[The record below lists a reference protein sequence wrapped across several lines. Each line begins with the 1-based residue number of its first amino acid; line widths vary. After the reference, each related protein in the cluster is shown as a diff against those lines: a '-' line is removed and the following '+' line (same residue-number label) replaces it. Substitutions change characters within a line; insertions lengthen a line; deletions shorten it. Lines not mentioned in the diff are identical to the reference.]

1 MAGPLGVGE
10 DPESRAVLRPSAAAV
25 AVSTITVLPLF
36 LTAALAVQVG
46 ADLEFSAAALGAAP
60 AAFFGAGAVVSPFAG
75 AIIDRLGALKAMR
88 IAVLLVAILLLLVS
102 TAVYTFA
109 TLLILLTVAGAIN
122 ALTQPATNLYVAQR
136 IHADRQGA
144 AYGAKYSAIP
154 MASLLAGLAVPFL
167 GLTIG
172 WRWAFAVFAIIA
184 AVVALA
190 APGSRRAATW
200 DRPDSRGVARLPR
213 NSLLV
218 LALGAGLAAG
228 GGSSLAIFM
237 VAGGVNS
244 GLSEASAGLLF
255 AAASGLGIAGRI
267 FAGVLADR
275 RGRFHL
281 EVIAIMLLVG
291 AVGVAAI
298 ATGNSVLFMIG
309 APLAFGAGWGW
320 PGLFV
325 LAVVQLNPSAPAA
338 ATGLTQTGTSVG
350 CVLGPLLF
358 GLLADNVSYTVAWSA
373 TGAMM
378 VLAALVLISARRQ
391 VRAHEFRIRPSAKTD
406 VSHNPSSNCSPVKV
420 QPVSHR
426 SLVENYFAACSRGDA
441 SAVTSHFCEDAVIYD
456 TNHKPVRGATQ
467 IGQFY
472 ANVREQWGGAVW
484 EVNTYVGNNEV
495 AAIEWSMHGHKDG
508 RPFSVRGSEYY
519 GFTDGLI
526 GEIRQYWTFN
536 RKNPNVGLRGF
547 PYESQDPFAAFASD
561 KKTN

>member
-1 MAGPLGVGE
+1 MGD

-60 AAFFGAGAVVSPFAG
+60 AAFFCAGAVVSPFAG
-75 AIIDRLGALKAMR
+75 IIIDRLGALKAMR

-102 TAVYTFA
+102 TAVYSFA
-109 TLLILLTVAGAIN
+109 TLLILLTIAGAIN

-154 MASLLAGLAVPFL
+154 MASLLAGLAVPLL

-184 AVVALA
+184 AVVAVT
-190 APGSRRAATW
+190 APGSRRVVVW
-200 DRPDSRGVARLPR
+200 DRPDSRAVARLPR

-218 LALGAGLAAG
+218 LALGAGLAAA

-244 GLSEASAGLLF
+244 GLSEANAGLLF

-267 FAGVLADR
+267 FAGVLADK

-291 AVGVAAI
+291 AVGIAPI
-298 ATGNSVLFMIG
+298 ATGNPVLFMIG

-320 PGLFV
+320 PGLFI

-373 TGAMM
+373 TGAML
-378 VLAALVLISARRQ
+378 VLAALVLISARQQ
-391 VRAHEFRIRPSAKTD
+391 VKAHEHRIRLTASPDAPQSSTSHCSTRKGRL
-406 VSHNPSSNCSPVKV
+406 VS
-420 QPVSHR
+420 QR
-426 SLVENYFAACSRGDA
+426 SLVENYFAACNSGDA
-441 SAVTSHFCEDAVIYD
+441 SAVASHFCEDAVIYD
-456 TNHKPVRGATQ
+456 TNHKPVRGATK
-467 IGQFY
+467 IGEFY
-472 ANVREQWGGAVW
+472 ARVREQWGGAVW
-484 EVNTYVGNNEV
+484 EVDTYVGDTDV
-495 AAIEWSMHGHKDG
+495 AAIEWSMHGQKDG
-508 RPFSVRGSEYY
+508 QSFTVRGSEHYE
-519 GFTDGLI
+519 FRDGAI

-536 RKNPNVGLRGF
+536 RENPEVGLRGF
-547 PYESQDPFAAFASD
+547 PYQTQDRFAAFASAEQ
-561 KKTN
+561 TS

>member
-1 MAGPLGVGE
+1 MAGPLIAEE
-10 DPESRAVLRPSAAAV
+10 DPESRAVLRPSGAAV

-75 AIIDRLGALKAMR
+75 VIIDRLGALKAMR

-102 TAVYTFA
+102 TAVYSFA

-136 IHADRQGA
+136 IHVDRQGA

-154 MASLLAGLAVPFL
+154 MASLLAGLAVPLL

-184 AVVALA
+184 AVVALT
-190 APGSRRAATW
+190 APGRRRVVTW

-218 LALGAGLAAG
+218 LALGAGLAAA

-244 GLSEASAGLLF
+244 GLSEANAGILF

-281 EVIAIMLLVG
+281 EVIAMMLIVG
-291 AVGVAAI
+291 ALGVAAI

-320 PGLFV
+320 PGLFI

-358 GLLADNVSYTVAWSA
+358 GLLADNISYTVAWSA
-373 TGAMM
+373 TGTMM

-391 VRAHEFRIRPSAKTD
+391 VKAHEHRIRPTAKTD
-406 VSHNPSSNCSPVKV
+406 VPHNPPLNCSTMKE
-420 QPVSHR
+420 QLVSQQ
-426 SLVENYFAACSRGDA
+426 SFVENYFAACTSGDA

-456 TNHKPVRGATQ
+456 TNHKPVRGATE
-467 IGQFY
+467 IGEFY
-472 ANVREQWGGAVW
+472 ARVRKQWAGAVW
-484 EVNTYVGNNEV
+484 EVNTYVGDTDV
-495 AAIEWSMHGHKDG
+495 AAIEWSMHGQKDG
-508 RPFSVRGSEYY
+508 QPFTVRGSEHYK
-519 GFTDGLI
+519 FRDGLI
-526 GEIRQYWTFN
+526 EEIRQYWTFN
-536 RKNPNVGLRGF
+536 RENPNVGLRGF
-547 PYESQDPFAAFASD
+547 PYQTQDQFAAFAIDEQNS
-561 KKTN
+561 